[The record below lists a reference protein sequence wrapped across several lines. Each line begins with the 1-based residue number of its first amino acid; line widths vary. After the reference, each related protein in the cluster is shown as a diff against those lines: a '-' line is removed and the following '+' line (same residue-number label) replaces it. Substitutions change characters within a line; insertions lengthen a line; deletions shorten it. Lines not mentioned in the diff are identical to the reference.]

1 MKVSDI
7 MTSAAVTES
16 ADDNLSEAAAKMRQQ
31 QTGSLLI
38 TEGSKLSGIITERD
52 VLRVVA
58 EGKDPKAA
66 TVREEMT
73 SDVVT
78 IDPDTS
84 IKDAAD
90 LMFSHWFRHL
100 PVVDKNGDVVGIIS
114 TRDLLRIVSAGME
127 EPQNLQALTGHK
139 LARDIRLER
148 IEAGDLD

>member
-16 ADDNLSEAAAKMRQQ
+16 ADDNLAEAAAKMRQQ

-58 EGKDPKAA
+58 EGKDPKA
-66 TVREEMT
+66 TVVRDEMT

-100 PVVDKNGDVVGIIS
+100 PVVDRDGDVVGIIS
-114 TRDLLRIVSAGME
+114 TRDLLRIVSAGMD

-139 LARDIRLER
+139 LARDIRLDR

>member
-1 MKVSDI
+1 

-16 ADDNLSEAAAKMRQQ
+16 ADDNLAEAAAKMRQQ

-58 EGKDPKAA
+58 EGKDPKA
-66 TVREEMT
+66 TVVRDEMT

-100 PVVDKNGDVVGIIS
+100 PVVDRDGDVVGIIS
-114 TRDLLRIVSAGME
+114 TRDLLRIVSAGMD

-139 LARDIRLER
+139 LARDIRLDR

>member
-1 MKVSDI
+1 

-16 ADDNLSEAAAKMRQQ
+16 ADDSLSEAAARMRQQ
-31 QTGSLLI
+31 QTGSLLV
-38 TEGSKLSGIITERD
+38 TDGTRLTGIITERD
-52 VLRVVA
+52 ILRVVA
-58 EGKDPKAA
+58 EGKDPKV
-66 TVREEMT
+66 TSVREEMT
-73 SDVVT
+73 SEVVT
-78 IDPDTS
+78 IDPETS

-100 PVVDKNGDVVGIIS
+100 PVVDKDDRLVGIIS

-139 LARDIRLER
+139 LARDLRLER

>member
-7 MTSAAVTES
+7 MTSAAATDSPNDSVG
-16 ADDNLSEAAAKMRQQ
+16 DAASKMRQQ

-38 TEGSKLSGIITERD
+38 TDGSKLLGIITERD

-58 EGKDPKAA
+58 EGKDPK
-66 TVREEMT
+66 
-73 SDVVT
+73 VVT
-78 IDPDTS
+78 IGDEMTRDPVTIEPGTS
-84 IKDAAD
+84 LKDAAD
-90 LMFSHWFRHL
+90 LMFKHWFRHL
-100 PVVDKNGDVVGIIS
+100 PVVDGNGDLVGIIS
-114 TRDLLRIVSAGME
+114 TRDLLRMVSAGMV

>member
-16 ADDNLSEAAAKMRQQ
+16 AGDSLNEAAASMRQQ

-38 TEGSKLSGIITERD
+38 IEDGRLSGIITERD

-58 EGKDPKAA
+58 EGKDTKAA
-66 TVREEMT
+66 TVGEEMT
-73 SDVVT
+73 RDVVT
-78 IDPDTS
+78 IDPETS
-84 IKDAAD
+84 LKEAAD

-100 PVVDKNGDVVGIIS
+100 PVVDKDDEVVGIIS
-114 TRDLLRIVSAGME
+114 TRDLLRIVSAGMT